1 MTMRNFKRID
11 VGTIELG
18 MTKDFVFA
26 RELARTLIFD
36 DPAMQEGWR
45 ARVRQ
50 LFADVD
56 GAELLF
62 YAKNQRNHLYAA
74 LVKGQS
80 SSMYAIPLRPVGKG
94 QGDMI
99 DFGVVRDPE
108 WFGDQDAEVGG
119 LMLWC
124 SEGFDRRFNELIG
137 RYGIAAGATFSL
149 GGGTAI
155 DLQGRVS
162 NADLCDLARLTVLE
176 LVAAF
181 DITGREWAQQ
191 DRIVLA
197 ELLATD
203 FASMKKRPL

>member
-1 MTMRNFKRID
+1 
-11 VGTIELG
+11 
-18 MTKDFVFA
+18 MTKDFAFA
-26 RELARTLIFD
+26 RELARTLVLG
-36 DPAMQEGWR
+36 DPVMQTEWR
-45 ARVRQ
+45 AWVRR

-56 GAELLF
+56 GAELLRC
-62 YAKNQRNHLYAA
+62 AQNQRSNLYAA
-74 LVKGQS
+74 LVNGLT
-80 SSMYAIPLRPVGKG
+80 SSMYAIPLRPDGKG

-99 DFGVVRDPE
+99 DFGVMRDPE
-108 WFGDQDAEVGG
+108 WFGDQGAKVGG

-124 SEGFDRRFNELIG
+124 SEGFDHRFNELIG

-162 NADLCDLARLTVLE
+162 NADLCDLARLTVVE

-191 DRIVLA
+191 DRIALA
-197 ELLATD
+197 EMLATD
-203 FASMKKRPL
+203 FPSIKKPPL